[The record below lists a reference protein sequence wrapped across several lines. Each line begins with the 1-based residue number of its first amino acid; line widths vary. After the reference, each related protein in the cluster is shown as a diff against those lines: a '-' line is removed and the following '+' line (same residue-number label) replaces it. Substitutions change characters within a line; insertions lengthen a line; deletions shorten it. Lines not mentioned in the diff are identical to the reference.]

1 MGGKLFSG
9 FSCVFEKT
17 PHFDTKMEETDTK
30 SIFFQQNACTIEKK
44 AVSLHALKKNRTM
57 DYAKYMRRCLQLAR
71 LGCYYVAPNPMVGAV
86 LVRETPETGEEVLA
100 EGWHERFGEGHAEV
114 NCFRHAAETGI
125 TDFTGCTLFVS
136 LEPCSHYGKTPP
148 CAKLIIEKGVRKVV
162 VGTLDPNPQVAG
174 NGVRMLREA
183 GIEVVTGVE
192 EAACRELNKRFLC
205 LHEKHRPYVVLKWAQ
220 TADGY
225 MDGLRDVNDLSLR
238 GKPLVISNSVTK
250 QLVHQMRAENMAI
263 MVGTRTALLDNPR
276 LCTTRWSGRNPL
288 RVVLDRHGVIPR
300 DSKLFSADAE
310 TLVYTDTDYQYILSD
325 LAARGIH
332 SLMVEGGAQLLTTIL
347 ESGIWDEIHLEVSPQ
362 QVGQGVKAPVL
373 SCPME
378 EIMCIENH
386 KIYKNVR

>member
-1 MGGKLFSG
+1 
-9 FSCVFEKT
+9 
-17 PHFDTKMEETDTK
+17 
-30 SIFFQQNACTIEKK
+30 
-44 AVSLHALKKNRTM
+44 M

-86 LVRETPETGEEVLA
+86 LVRDTPETGEEVLA

-225 MDGLRDVNDLSLR
+225 MDVLRDVNDLSLR

-276 LCTTRWSGRNPL
+276 LCTTRWSGRNPV

-362 QVGQGVKAPVL
+362 QVGQGVKAPIL

>member
-1 MGGKLFSG
+1 
-9 FSCVFEKT
+9 
-17 PHFDTKMEETDTK
+17 
-30 SIFFQQNACTIEKK
+30 
-44 AVSLHALKKNRTM
+44 M
-57 DYAKYMRRCLQLAR
+57 DYAKYMRRCLQLAH

-225 MDGLRDVNDLSLR
+225 MDVLRDVNDLSLR

-276 LCTTRWSGRNPL
+276 LCTTRWSGRNPV

-373 SCPME
+373 SCPMK

>member
-1 MGGKLFSG
+1 
-9 FSCVFEKT
+9 
-17 PHFDTKMEETDTK
+17 
-30 SIFFQQNACTIEKK
+30 
-44 AVSLHALKKNRTM
+44 M

-225 MDGLRDVNDLSLR
+225 MDVLRDVNDLSVR

-276 LCTTRWSGRNPL
+276 LCTTRWSGRNPV

-310 TLVYTDTDYQYILSD
+310 TLVYTDTDYQYNLSD

>member
-1 MGGKLFSG
+1 
-9 FSCVFEKT
+9 
-17 PHFDTKMEETDTK
+17 
-30 SIFFQQNACTIEKK
+30 
-44 AVSLHALKKNRTM
+44 
-57 DYAKYMRRCLQLAR
+57 
-71 LGCYYVAPNPMVGAV
+71 
-86 LVRETPETGEEVLA
+86 
-100 EGWHERFGEGHAEV
+100 
-114 NCFRHAAETGI
+114 
-125 TDFTGCTLFVS
+125 
-136 LEPCSHYGKTPP
+136 
-148 CAKLIIEKGVRKVV
+148 
-162 VGTLDPNPQVAG
+162 
-174 NGVRMLREA
+174 
-183 GIEVVTGVE
+183 
-192 EAACRELNKRFLC
+192 
-205 LHEKHRPYVVLKWAQ
+205 
-220 TADGY
+220 
-225 MDGLRDVNDLSLR
+225 MDGLLDVNDLSLR
-238 GKPLVISNSVTK
+238 GKPLVISNSVTN

-276 LCTTRWSGRNPL
+276 LCTTRWSGRNPV

-310 TLVYTDTDYQYILSD
+310 TLVYTDTDYRHILSD